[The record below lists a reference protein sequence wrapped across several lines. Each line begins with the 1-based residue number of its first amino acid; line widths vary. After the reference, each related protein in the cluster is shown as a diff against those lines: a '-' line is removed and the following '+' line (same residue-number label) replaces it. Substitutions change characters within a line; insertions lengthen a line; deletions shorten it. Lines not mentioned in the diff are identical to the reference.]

1 MILLLAAA
9 LAGERPVL
17 PEGADAP
24 CAPTFLRS
32 GQVFTAPCEG
42 VVISLARSRWVAEM
56 VPWADAEHADRLI
69 DASVFKAEL
78 AAAAKREAW
87 WEERAKAPIPIPKI
101 SPSGWFA
108 IGAGTG
114 AAAVVLG
121 AVAVRWASEVP
132 VTTTE

>member
-1 MILLLAAA
+1 MIFLLTLA

-32 GQVFTAPCEG
+32 GQAFTSPCEG
-42 VVISLARSRWVAEM
+42 VLISLARSKWVAEM
-56 VPWADAEHADRLI
+56 VPWADSEHASRLI

-78 AAAAKREAW
+78 AAGLKREAW
-87 WEERAKAPIPIPKI
+87 WEERAKAPVPVPKI
-101 SPSGWFA
+101 TPSGWFA

-132 VTTTE
+132 VTATE